1 VIAFGKLSGKYK
13 FRLFQGTPVSFKGQ
27 HLLNLILAIL
37 MLSCGIAFAVA
48 GGSEPAWTPFLLM
61 LAIAFVLGV
70 LIIIPI
76 GGADMP
82 VVVSMLNSY
91 SGWAAAGIGFSL
103 NNSMLIV
110 AGSLVGSSGA
120 ILSYIMCKAMNRSF
134 FNVILGGFG
143 GDAGSAAQRRCDK
156 HNVT

>member
-1 VIAFGKLSGKYK
+1 MTL
-13 FRLFQGTPVSFKGQ
+13 
-27 HLLNLILAIL
+27 
-37 MLSCGIAFAVA
+37 
-48 GGSEPAWTPFLLM
+48 
-61 LAIAFVLGV
+61 IAFVLGV

-103 NNSMLIV
+103 NNPMLII

-120 ILSYIMCKAMNRSF
+120 ILSYIMCRAMNRSF
-134 FNVILGGFG
+134 FNVIARRLRQRGGRGGGGRVGGAASGEIRFG
-143 GDAGSAAQRRCDK
+143 RRRRRSCSAMPK
-156 HNVT
+156 PW

>member
-1 VIAFGKLSGKYK
+1 MLGFGMIFFLTQSW
-13 FRLFQGTPVSFKGQ
+13 L
-27 HLLNLILAIL
+27 
-37 MLSCGIAFAVA
+37 
-48 GGSEPAWTPFLLM
+48 PFIIMTL
-61 LAIAFVLGV
+61 IAFVLGV

-103 NNSMLIV
+103 NNPMLII

-120 ILSYIMCKAMNRSF
+120 ILSYIMCRAMNRSF
-134 FNVILGGFG
+134 FNVLLGGFG
-143 GDAGSAAQRRCDK
+143 NEGGCGGGGWRRSSGR
-156 HNVT
+156 